1 MNWTRRYLLIIL
13 ILSLTN
19 CATSIDLLKTKTVP
33 QNESVVFGR
42 IKVIS
47 KGEELNWPTITIHRF
62 NVSILED
69 GSSEGVVYMLAG
81 GDGSFYWHLRPGEYT
96 IAGFD
101 WRRRKTNFLGLSD
114 TEEVRG
120 RIFANFKVAK
130 GDSLVY
136 IGTLTMVFED
146 KGYRYFM
153 GVGDDF
159 DQAFKV
165 FGEKFP
171 NIKGEAVKNLMQLE
185 KGP

>member
-1 MNWTRRYLLIIL
+1 MNWARRYLPILL
-13 ILSLTN
+13 ILSLTG

-33 QNESVVFGR
+33 QNESIVFGR

-47 KGEELNWPTITIHRF
+47 KGEEINWPTYPIHRF
-62 NVSILED
+62 NVSILKE
-69 GSSEGVVYMLAG
+69 GSSEGVIYMLAD
-81 GDGSFYWHLRPGEYT
+81 GDGSFYWHLQPGDHT

-101 WRRRKTNFLGLSD
+101 WRRRTTDILGLPR

-120 RIFANFKVAK
+120 RIFANFKAAEV
-130 GDSLVY
+130 GSLVY

-153 GVGDDF
+153 SIEDESDH
-159 DQAFKV
+159 ASKV
-165 FGEKFP
+165 FNSKFP
-171 NIKGEAVKNLMQLE
+171 NLKREALKNLMQLE